1 MPDIELP
8 LSRDVS
14 QVINPWTA
22 LFKAVGNQ
30 FNLFTINVGRSAD
43 PTAEREVRGGGQLR
57 QAARLIQDARRA
69 GRASEEWACPTSS
82 GALADFRQ
90 MFNNIA
96 DVRSRHANQPV
107 LRFKDNPASEL
118 TAT

>member
-43 PTAEREVRGGGQLR
+43 PTAERSSRRVASYGRQLGR
-57 QAARLIQDARRA
+57 SRTPSRA
-69 GRASEEWACPTSS
+69 GRAFGGETCPTSS
-82 GALADFRQ
+82 GEPLPTSGRC
-90 MFNNIA
+90 
-96 DVRSRHANQPV
+96 STTSP
-107 LRFKDNPASEL
+107 
-118 TAT
+118 T